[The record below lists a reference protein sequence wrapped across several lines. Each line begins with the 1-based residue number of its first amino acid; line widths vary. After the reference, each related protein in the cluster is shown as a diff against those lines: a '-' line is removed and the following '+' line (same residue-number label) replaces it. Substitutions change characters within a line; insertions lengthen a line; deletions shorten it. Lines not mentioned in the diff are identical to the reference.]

1 MTKTLAL
8 LLAASVAL
16 PRVAIS
22 QTADD
27 REAVRRAAMDY
38 LEGFYEG
45 DSTKHIRSIRPEV
58 FKYGFW
64 IPRDSSKYTGQQMK
78 WDEFHAFTRRVRERK
93 NFAKPDAPKD
103 VVIYEV
109 LDQIA
114 SAKVTAYWGVDYI
127 LMAKFDGKWMITHVL
142 WQTPPKK

>member
-1 MTKTLAL
+1 MRRLALALAATLAL
-8 LLAASVAL
+8 PGVAT
-16 PRVAIS
+16 S
-22 QTADD
+22 QTPDD

-45 DSTKHIRSIRPEV
+45 DSTKHLRSIRPEV

-78 WDEFHAFTRRVRERK
+78 WEEFHAFTRRVRERK

-103 VVIYEV
+103 VVMYEV

-114 SAKVTAYWGVDYI
+114 SAKVTAYWGVDYL

-142 WQTPPKK
+142 W